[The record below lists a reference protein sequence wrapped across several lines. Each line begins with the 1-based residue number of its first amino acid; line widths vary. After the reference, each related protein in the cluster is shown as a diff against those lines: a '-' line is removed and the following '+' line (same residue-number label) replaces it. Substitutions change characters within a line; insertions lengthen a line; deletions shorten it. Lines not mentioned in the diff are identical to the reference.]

1 MKRTFLFLE
10 PTVYRQL
17 ERQVHRQVG
26 SNHSEDVFQDL
37 LLHLYQVYDSFSSE
51 RGEFSHWAGR
61 VTRNFLCSWRR
72 RPILK
77 VVPASDRFLEASTE
91 PVCHAPRIDES
102 AYARELATRLEAVL
116 PDLPKE
122 YREAFELSLEG
133 DTYREIADKLNCRH
147 GTVMSRIS
155 RARDLLSLAL
165 TLSP

>member
-10 PTVYRQL
+10 PAVYRQL

-26 SNHSEDVFQDL
+26 PTWSEDVFQDL

-61 VTRNFLCSWRR
+61 VTRNFLYSWHR
-72 RPILK
+72 RPALNT
-77 VVPASDRFLEASTE
+77 VAASDQFLEARTE
-91 PVCHAPRIDES
+91 PVCRTPRTDEA
-102 AYARELATRLEAVL
+102 AYARELAGHLEEAL

-122 YREAFELSLEG
+122 YRDAFELSIEG
-133 DTYREIADKLNCRH
+133 DTYREIADKLNCPH
-147 GTVMSRIS
+147 GTIMSRIS

-165 TLSP
+165 APSL